1 MPAAKYTK
9 VEASYKNVIL
19 TYTSKQKP

>member
-1 MPAAKYTK
+1 MPTAKYPE
-9 VEASYKNVIL
+9 VEASYKTVIL